1 MEPTHVEKTRLC
13 LEELE
18 RMAKSGLE
26 QRRRLAKEA
35 LLTSQ
40 LQDQVKHL
48 QAAAQASMGEPQS
61 ELAQILAC
69 ASGLVQIKTQQHDLQ
84 MMHKRVGELEQ
95 ELHTS
100 REEAER
106 VRERYRDAIVTST
119 RSNLQT
125 SQLGEELE
133 ACKQQ
138 LAQAE
143 SKVGQ
148 ESRRILLLVEER
160 DHALRR
166 SEQLGMQHNQLK
178 AQVAA
183 LEMKQRAAAAA
194 PNSSGSSSQSHHQQQ
209 PRMFGMEREFQKSN
223 SNGPAKKRSSS
234 TNANRPTTQTAST
247 GAPPLQSAPKRQQPP
262 PTKPRDEFD
271 FL

>member
-1 MEPTHVEKTRLC
+1 
-13 LEELE
+13 
-18 RMAKSGLE
+18 MAKCGLE
-26 QRRRLAKEA
+26 QRRRLAKEV
-35 LLTSQ
+35 LLATQ
-40 LQDQVKHL
+40 LQDQVEQL
-48 QAAAQASMGEPQS
+48 QAAARAGLGEAQS

-69 ASGLVQIKTQQHDLQ
+69 ASGLVQIKTQQHELQ
-84 MMHKRVGELEQ
+84 VLHRRVGELEQ
-95 ELHTS
+95 ELRTG

-106 VRERYRDAIVTST
+106 VRERYRDAIVAST

-133 ACKQQ
+133 VCKQQ

-148 ESRRILLLVEER
+148 EARRILLLVEER

-178 AQVAA
+178 AQLAA
-183 LEMKQRAAAAA
+183 LEMKQRASAA
-194 PNSSGSSSQSHHQQQ
+194 PAPSRPPSQQQQQQ
-209 PRMFGMEREFQKSN
+209 PRAFGMEREFQNSN

-234 TNANRPTTQTAST
+234 ANRPTAGA
-247 GAPPLQSAPKRQQPP
+247 GAPPLQSAPKRQQQQPP
-262 PTKPRDEFD
+262 APLGGKPRDEFD